1 MSDLTEELPYG
12 PDAEDLPYVEV
23 LRRIGE
29 LADEL
34 SSHPDREVAQKV
46 GELLDWVDAFHREGL
61 GRLVEMVRAWRG
73 EIFLESV
80 ASDEITGMFL
90 GAYGLGE
97 DPETAEQAME
107 AVTAALD
114 ELRPYAESHGGSIEF
129 DSITDGVVKIR
140 MLGSCDG
147 CPSSSATLSQG
158 VEEALRR
165 HWPDFRRLELV
176 DDAAPAPPEAPP
188 AATTFLHIRGHEGA

>member
-12 PDAEDLPYVEV
+12 PPEDIPYAEV
-23 LRRIGE
+23 LRHIGE

-34 SSHPDREVAQKV
+34 TSHPDPQVAQKV
-46 GELLDWVDAFHREGL
+46 GDLLDWVDAFHRDGL
-61 GRLVEMVRAWRG
+61 GRLVEMIRAWRG

-80 ASDEITGMFL
+80 AQDEITGMFL

-97 DPETAEQAME
+97 DPASAELATE

-114 ELRPYAESHGGSIEF
+114 ELRPYAESHGGSIELE
-129 DSITDGVVKIR
+129 SIADGVVKVR

-147 CPSSSATLSQG
+147 CPSSSATLSEG

-165 HWPDFRRLELV
+165 HWTDFRRLELV
-176 DDAAPAPPEAPP
+176 DDAADAAAEAAPS
-188 AATTFLHIRGHEGA
+188 ATAFVQIRGHEGA

>member
-12 PDAEDLPYVEV
+12 PPEDIPYAEV
-23 LRRIGE
+23 LRHIGE

-34 SSHPDREVAQKV
+34 TSHPDPQVAQKV
-46 GELLDWVDAFHREGL
+46 GDLLDWVDAFHRDGL
-61 GRLVEMVRAWRG
+61 GRLVEMIRAWRG

-80 ASDEITGMFL
+80 AQDEITGMFL

-97 DPETAEQAME
+97 DPASAELATE

-114 ELRPYAESHGGSIEF
+114 ELRPYAESHGGSIELE
-129 DSITDGVVKIR
+129 SIADGVVKVR

-147 CPSSSATLSQG
+147 CPSSSATLSEG

-165 HWPDFRRLELV
+165 HWTDFRRLELV
-176 DDAAPAPPEAPP
+176 DDAADAPAETAPS
-188 AATTFLHIRGHEGA
+188 ATAFVQIRGHEGA

>member
-1 MSDLTEELPYG
+1 M
-12 PDAEDLPYVEV
+12 
-23 LRRIGE
+23 I
-29 LADEL
+29 
-34 SSHPDREVAQKV
+34 
-46 GELLDWVDAFHREGL
+46 
-61 GRLVEMVRAWRG
+61 RAWRG

-97 DPETAEQAME
+97 DPESAAMAME

-114 ELRPYAESHGGSIEF
+114 ELRPYAESHGGSIEL
-129 DSITDGVVKIR
+129 DSITDGVVKVR

-165 HWPDFRRLELV
+165 HWSNFRRLELV
-176 DDAAPAPPEAPP
+176 DEVAEAPAEAPP
-188 AATTFLHIRGHEGA
+188 APTTFLHIRGHEGA